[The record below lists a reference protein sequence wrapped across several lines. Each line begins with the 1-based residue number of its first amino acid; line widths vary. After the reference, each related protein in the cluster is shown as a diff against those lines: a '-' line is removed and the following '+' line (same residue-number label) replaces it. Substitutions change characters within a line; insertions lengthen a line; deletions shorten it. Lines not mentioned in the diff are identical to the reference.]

1 MFKSTVCALSLLTLA
16 ATAAHGADAA
26 GGRTPRSSAN
36 AESRFKQYDT
46 NRDGKLTLSEYVSG
60 NTQNSQSGKNTA
72 AKREERFKAMDTN
85 KDGSL
90 TLDEY
95 KAGRA
100 ALGRDGQQRKSGSA
114 QT

>member
-1 MFKSTVCALSLLTLA
+1 MFKTTVCALSLLTLA
-16 ATAAHGADAA
+16 ATAAYGADAA
-26 GGRTPRSSAN
+26 GDRAARSPAD
-36 AESRFKQYDT
+36 AEARFKQYDT
-46 NRDGKLTLSEYVSG
+46 NHDGKLTLSEYVSG
-60 NTQNSQSGKNTA
+60 NTQTSGNNTA

-90 TLDEY
+90 SLDEY

-100 ALGRDGQQRKSGSA
+100 ALGRDGQPRKSGSA